1 MSRPSARS
9 AQVVASAAGLVVGGL
24 AFFLTLL
31 DYGTDLTRT
40 ATRPGWFSN
49 FYDLQ
54 AHAFLAG
61 HLDVPAG
68 SLGIEGF
75 IVDGKTYT
83 YFAPLPAILRIPV
96 LLVTDRFDGQLTL
109 ASMALGWAVFAGFTV
124 ALVWAVRRWF
134 QGDSTPSRREA
145 LLAGIFIAGATGGTV
160 LTYDAALPWV
170 YHEAYLWASATAVG
184 GLYWLVRTVER
195 PTVRNAVWL
204 GASPWRPS
212 CPGSRPDGPCPAPRS
227 WSRCG
232 W

>member
-68 SLGIEGF
+68 SKVVINVFGDTVTETYSDLYLPDG
-75 IVDGKTYT
+75 VDPT
-83 YFAPLPAILRIPV
+83 LVQQV
-96 LLVTDRFDGQLTL
+96 LD
-109 ASMALGWAVFAGFTV
+109 V
-124 ALVWAVRRWF
+124 AER
-134 QGDSTPSRREA
+134 QREA
-145 LLAGIFIAGATGGTV
+145 N
-160 LTYDAALPWV
+160 
-170 YHEAYLWASATAVG
+170 
-184 GLYWLVRTVER
+184 VEHDSQSDDLR
-195 PTVRNAVWL
+195 
-204 GASPWRPS
+204 
-212 CPGSRPDGPCPAPRS
+212 
-227 WSRCG
+227 
-232 W
+232 